1 MIEVTIS
8 TSFIAALL
16 SCMMLPFTHIILKW
30 FAINFF
36 RKYESSVLLI
46 CYFFTSIIWLI
57 LYSVLTENF
66 DISINKITTYD
77 GIFVLG
83 FFFIG
88 YFEFQSL
95 ILRGYSL
102 RILSDLF
109 SIEKSLTA
117 QQIAANYGGGKGLKW
132 FLDKRLTGLKYLGLI
147 KEERGKIKLTKHTGK
162 TVAIVLSLSKKIL
175 MVERSG

>member
-1 MIEVTIS
+1 MIEFTIS

-30 FAINFF
+30 LTVNFF

-46 CYFFTSIIWLI
+46 CYFFTVIMWLT
-57 LYSVLTENF
+57 LNSVIKENF
-66 DISINKITTYD
+66 DISINKIITYD

-109 SIEKSLTA
+109 SINKPMTA

-132 FLDKRLTGLKYLGLI
+132 FLDKRLKGLKYLGLI
-147 KEERGKIKLTKHTGK
+147 KEERGKIKLTNHTGK
-162 TVAIVLSLSKKIL
+162 TVSIILSFSKKIL
-175 MVERSG
+175 MIERSG